1 MAASQQRQ
9 DRLLLR
15 PKRRIARRYAPDIGK
30 RLRCR
35 QPDCKHCLMACA
47 GVISCS
53 AEWRR
58 RKPAIG
64 IRSGC
69 QTRTAFIPG
78 DVSLKCPGHATGIP
92 SVTAPRII
100 AVLAILL
107 VLGGCGTAPH
117 REALT
122 RGPAITGRQASP
134 RALKKGSEVVM
145 YAMGLLGVGY
155 RFGGS
160 NPSSGL
166 DCSGMVSYIYRKAV
180 DIDLPHNARAI
191 ARLGHKINVS
201 QMIPGDLVFFN
212 TLHRPFSH
220 VGIYIGK
227 GEFIHAPSSN
237 GKIEIT
243 RLDNPYFARRLEAA
257 RTFFY

>member
-1 MAASQQRQ
+1 M
-9 DRLLLR
+9 
-15 PKRRIARRYAPDIGK
+15 
-30 RLRCR
+30 
-35 QPDCKHCLMACA
+35 
-47 GVISCS
+47 
-53 AEWRR
+53 R
-58 RKPAIG
+58 RKFP
-64 IRSGC
+64 
-69 QTRTAFIPG
+69 
-78 DVSLKCPGHATGIP
+78 
-92 SVTAPRII
+92 VTTPRIV
-100 AVLAILL
+100 AALAILL
-107 VLGGCGTAPH
+107 ILGGCATAPH
-117 REALT
+117 REVPAQ
-122 RGPAITGRQASP
+122 GPSIVGRQASP
-134 RALKKGSEVVM
+134 QALKKGSQVVM

-166 DCSGMVSYIYRKAV
+166 DCSGMVSYIYRNAV

-191 ARLGHKINVS
+191 ARLGRKINVN

-243 RLDNPYFARRLEAA
+243 RLINPYFARRLEAA